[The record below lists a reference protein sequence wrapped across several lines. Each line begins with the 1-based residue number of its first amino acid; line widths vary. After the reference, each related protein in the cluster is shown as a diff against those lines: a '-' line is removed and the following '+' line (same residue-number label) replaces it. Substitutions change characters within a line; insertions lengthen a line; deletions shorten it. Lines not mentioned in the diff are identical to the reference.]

1 MGVMRRHSANVVPS
15 RDCERPQMEE
25 LMRARLTIAMAV
37 IPGALAIAPA
47 LAADAAPA
55 YPAKVIRMVVGYAP
69 GGAVDLGARVIAQKL
84 AEALGQSV
92 IVDNRAGA
100 DGIVGT
106 DIVAKAAPDGYTL
119 MYTSA
124 GHTMNWV
131 LHSKSI
137 PYHPIRSFEP
147 VTLIATGP
155 QTLVLNAGQ
164 SVKSV
169 ADLVALAKAKPG
181 QLHFASSGSGG
192 PMHMS
197 GELFKMMA
205 GIDIVHVPYKGGG
218 PALNDV
224 ISGQVAFCFIG
235 APASMP
241 FIRSGR
247 LRILAVTTAKR
258 AAALPEVPT
267 MAESGYPG
275 FDVGGWYSMLAPK
288 GTPAAIVSRLNAEI
302 VRQVAL
308 PDVQTRLA
316 VMGLEPV
323 GSTPQQLNEYMQAEI
338 DRWVPV
344 VKAAGIKPD

>member
-1 MGVMRRHSANVVPS
+1 MRIRTVVIP
-15 RDCERPQMEE
+15 
-25 LMRARLTIAMAV
+25 AMALV
-37 IPGALAIAPA
+37 LAAA
-47 LAADAAPA
+47 AASCAAADAAPA
-55 YPAKVIRMVVGYAP
+55 YPTKVIRMVVGYAP

-84 AEALGQSV
+84 AEALGQSI

-106 DIVAKAAPDGYTL
+106 EIVAKAPPDGYTL

-124 GHTMNWV
+124 GHIMNWV
-131 LHSKSI
+131 LHAKSI
-137 PYHPIRSFEP
+137 TYHPIRSFEP
-147 VTLIATGP
+147 VALVATGP
-155 QTLVLNAGQ
+155 QTLVIAA
-164 SVKSV
+164 SHPVKTLP
-169 ADLVALAKAKPG
+169 DLVALAKAKPG

-197 GELFKMMA
+197 GELFKLMA

-224 ISGQVAFCFIG
+224 ISGQVEFCFIG

-275 FDVGGWYSMLAPK
+275 FDVGGWYSLLAPK
-288 GTPAAIVSRLNAEI
+288 GTPAAIVGRLNAELAK
-302 VRQVAL
+302 QVAL
-308 PDVQTRLA
+308 PDVQARLA

-323 GSTPQQLNEYMQAEI
+323 GSTPRQLTEYLQTEI